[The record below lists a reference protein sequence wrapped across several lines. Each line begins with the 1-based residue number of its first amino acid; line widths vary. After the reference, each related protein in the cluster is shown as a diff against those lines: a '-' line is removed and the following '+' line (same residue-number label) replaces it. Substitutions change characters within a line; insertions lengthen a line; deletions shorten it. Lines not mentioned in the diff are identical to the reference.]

1 MIEFEPLS
9 ESRHHH
15 FAKELF
21 ESAFPEEERPP
32 FSSLEDRDERFHFLV
47 ASLDDEPL
55 GILTYWVFEEFAY
68 IEHFAIDR
76 EFRNRGLGKATM
88 LAFLSQYPDQVVLET
103 ELPSTEVA
111 DHRLEFYTDLG
122 FTRNPQEYWQP
133 SYRGKNKLVLQMIIM
148 SKYEL
153 DDGEFDEMRDILYR
167 EVYHYSGKKTK

>member
-1 MIEFEPLS
+1 MIDFEPLS

-68 IEHFAIDR
+68 IEHFAIDKD
-76 EFRNRGLGKATM
+76 FRNRGLGKATYHGKKE
-88 LAFLSQYPDQVVLET
+88 LA
-103 ELPSTEVA
+103 
-111 DHRLEFYTDLG
+111 
-122 FTRNPQEYWQP
+122 
-133 SYRGKNKLVLQMIIM
+133 LQMIVM

-167 EVYHYSGKKTK
+167 EVYHYDGRKTK